1 VGRDG
6 LTTAN
11 PTIRGSMR
19 TKRVGNLA
27 TFEKGYL
34 GARMSSFNKM
44 LGSEVSP
51 RAIYTSGGSGSD
63 YMPKQ

>member
-1 VGRDG
+1 
-6 LTTAN
+6 
-11 PTIRGSMR
+11 MR

-63 YMPKQ
+63 YMPKQKDIE